1 MMMMKMTTTTTMMM
15 MITMITMLMMKMT
28 MMMIWSY
35 FLQPPTWVTWSES
48 PAANLKSSSQGAR
61 PPSYSHYVDDHHL
74 DHHHEDDHGDDI
86 ADDNDEGD
94 FLIIMINL
102 FTVLL

>member
-1 MMMMKMTTTTTMMM
+1 
-15 MITMITMLMMKMT
+15 

-61 PPSYSHYVDDHHL
+61 PPSYSHHL
-74 DHHHEDDHGDDI
+74 DHHHHEDDDGDDI

-94 FLIIMINL
+94 FLKVIIIRHL

>member
-1 MMMMKMTTTTTMMM
+1 MGMMMMRMR
-15 MITMITMLMMKMT
+15 

-61 PPSYSHYVDDHHL
+61 PPSYSHHLAHDHH
-74 DHHHEDDHGDDI
+74 DQDRGHEGDDGGDI
-86 ADDNDEGD
+86 ADR
-94 FLIIMINL
+94 
-102 FTVLL
+102 